1 MPMPH
6 TVSPEPESPHALED
20 RLRARDR
27 RRLLTAF
34 VAAGMLHVGTAF
46 AIVYAPKHEAVE
58 PPGEMTITIDLAP
71 ALASAESVVAGE
83 TQAVESVAAE
93 PTEVEETPPDP
104 EPVEEVVEE
113 TPPEPVQEPEPPPPE
128 PVPEPLPEPEPEPVE
143 ELPRVPD
150 PPQEIIEAP
159 PPPPAAEPEVV
170 VPPKAQPK
178 PKPKPV
184 EKPKKPVEKPE
195 KPREEA
201 RKPKPKPAAAA
212 SSAAAASAS
221 RRQSDTAGSGARATP
236 SEMNRYTGQ
245 VRAAIERRKR
255 KPAGSAGGLVRVTF
269 KVSPPGRISGAR
281 VARSSGDPQLDQAA
295 LAAVNSADIP
305 AMPSGF
311 AMTFNLGVPMSFK

>member
-1 MPMPH
+1 MPH
-6 TVSPEPESPHALED
+6 TVSPEPESPYALED

-27 RRLLTAF
+27 RRLFTAF
-34 VAAGMLHVGTAF
+34 VAAGVLHVGTAF

-83 TQAVESVAAE
+83 TQAVEAAAAE
-93 PTEVEETPPDP
+93 PSEVEETPPDP

-128 PVPEPLPEPEPEPVE
+128 PVPEPLPEPEPVE
-143 ELPRVPD
+143 ELPPVPD

-184 EKPKKPVEKPE
+184 EKPKKPVEKP
-195 KPREEA
+195 REEA
-201 RKPKPKPAAAA
+201 RKPKPKPPAATP

-236 SEMNRYTGQ
+236 SEINRYTGQ

-255 KPAGSAGGLVRVTF
+255 AQSSKGTVYVSFTIQSSGSVTGVRVT
-269 KVSPPGRISGAR
+269 K
-281 VARSSGDPQLDQAA
+281 SSGDPGLDDAA
-295 LAAVNSADIP
+295 RSAVSSASIP
-305 AMPSGF
+305 PIPSGM
-311 AMTFNLGVPMSFK
+311 ASRMNIGVPIRFN